1 MEQGRI
7 PIQQRRR
14 RAGVGAPVC
23 SCQTQ
28 CMPQQ
33 LFVGVSARLRQVSHA
48 LVTVYYDCCVVESN
62 SDTEKVLD
70 LLKGAE
76 RPTTFISYDD
86 PGVAWKLIAAEVSP
100 RLGFAAIDCVGD
112 DVFGSPDQNIFAGAI
127 SGSGS
132 YCPFVM

>member
-1 MEQGRI
+1 MEKGRI

-86 PGVAWKLIAAEVSP
+86 PGVA
-100 RLGFAAIDCVGD
+100 
-112 DVFGSPDQNIFAGAI
+112 
-127 SGSGS
+127 
-132 YCPFVM
+132 